1 MLITP
6 AVSSSPPAPRPS
18 VRAPDAVSDLGPLLE
33 SHRVVL
39 CVGCGGVGK
48 TTTCAALGLAAAR
61 RGKRVLCLTIDPAQ
75 RLAES
80 LGLAPLRTE
89 AQRVAPELLAAAGL
103 EVPGSLTV
111 MMLDPKSTFDG
122 LIAAL
127 APTAE
132 KRDGI
137 LGNVIYQYVS
147 TSLAGTQEYMAME
160 KLYAVKDDP
169 SYDLVLLDTPPTSH
183 ALDFLDAPARLVDA
197 IDSVAVR
204 WLLRAFQASG
214 GLSLNLLARTAATVL
229 RGIGRIVGGELLG
242 QIGRFAAELNDLFG
256 GWRRRAHEVAS
267 ALRGPDVA
275 YVLVTTPERMC
286 VREVLY
292 FAERLHRLGMR
303 PDAFVVNRVH
313 QAVPV
318 APTAELAAQA
328 VHQHGIA
335 FDADGPERLAEAA
348 RQERR
353 LAELDRLHLVAID
366 EVLSPADDASTED
379 RAEASP
385 PVMRVPDFAQHVHD
399 LRMLGWVADALAPS
413 AAQPARAE

>member
-1 MLITP
+1 MP
-6 AVSSSPPAPRPS
+6 AGGADAT
-18 VRAPDAVSDLGPLLE
+18 RAASLGPLLE
-33 SHRVVL
+33 THRVVL

-61 RGKRVLCLTIDPAQ
+61 RGKRVLCLTIDPAR

-80 LGLAPLRTE
+80 LGLTQVRTE
-89 AQRVAPELLAAAGL
+89 GQRVAPELLAAAGL

-132 KRDGI
+132 KREWI
-137 LGNVIYQYVS
+137 LGNALYQYIS

-197 IDSVAVR
+197 MDSVAVR
-204 WLLRAFQASG
+204 WLLKAFQASG

-229 RGIGRIVGGELLG
+229 RGIGRIVGGELLE
-242 QIGRFAAELNDLFG
+242 QIGRFASELNALFG
-256 GWRRRAHEVAS
+256 GWRKRAAEVAT

-292 FAERLHRLGMR
+292 FAERLESLGLR
-303 PDAFVVNRVH
+303 ADAFVVNRMH
-313 QAVPV
+313 PAVECV
-318 APTAELAAQA
+318 ATTELGRRALAARGLELELGGA
-328 VHQHGIA
+328 
-335 FDADGPERLAEAA
+335 ERVAEAA
-348 RQERR
+348 RQEKR
-353 LAELDRLHLVAID
+353 LAELDRLNLTAIE
-366 EVLSPADDASTED
+366 EVLAPTSAPSAASAPPAG
-379 RAEASP
+379 P
-385 PVMRVPDFAQHVHD
+385 LVVRVPDFATHIHD
-399 LRMLGWVADALAPS
+399 LHGLAWVAEALAPVV
-413 AAQPARAE
+413 P